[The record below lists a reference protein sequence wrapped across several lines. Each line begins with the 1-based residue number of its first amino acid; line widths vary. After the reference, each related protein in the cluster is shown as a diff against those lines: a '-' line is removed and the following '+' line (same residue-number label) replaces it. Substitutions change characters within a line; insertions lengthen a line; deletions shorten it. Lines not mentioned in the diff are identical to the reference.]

1 MYGPFTFYQLIW
13 YFLCYSFLGWAME
26 VVFCTVIRGKVVNR
40 GFLNGPVCP
49 IYGFGMLGILL
60 LLRPALAANDWPHN
74 IALFIGAMVLAS
86 GVEYLAGWGML
97 KLFHARWWDYR
108 DQPFNLNGF
117 ICLRISLCWGG
128 AALVACRILHPLVHT
143 LVIQLIPRGLG
154 WVLLA
159 LLAGLFVADT
169 VVSITATVHI
179 DRTLA
184 ELDRL
189 AQKMEAASVKMST
202 DLGTLAL
209 ETDQKVDNARLQAVL
224 AGYELRDAV
233 EDAADKLEDAHTA
246 RRAELETARAARRAE
261 LEASRAALWDRL
273 MHKRAKLRRLMR
285 AFPDLETS
293 YRAEVVEQLRKKLEN
308 HSDK

>member
-1 MYGPFTFYQLIW
+1 MYGPFTFYQLAW
-13 YFLCYSFLGWAME
+13 YFICYSFLGWAME
-26 VVFCTVIRGKVVNR
+26 VVFCTVTRGKVVNR

-60 LLRPALAANDWPHN
+60 LMQPALAANDWPHN
-74 IALFIGAMVLAS
+74 IALFVGAMVLAS

-128 AALVACRILHPLVHT
+128 AALAACRIIHPLVHT
-143 LVIQLIPRGLG
+143 LVIELIPRGIG

-159 LLAGLFVADT
+159 LLAGLFLADT
-169 VVSITATVHI
+169 VVSVTATVHI

-189 AQKMEAASVKMST
+189 AQKMEAASVKMSN

-209 ETDQKVDNARLQAVL
+209 ETDQKVDNARLQARL

-233 EDAADKLEDAHTA
+233 EDAHAEQEA
-246 RRAELETARAARRAE
+246 RRAQ
-261 LEASRAALWDRL
+261 LWERL
-273 MHKRAKLRRLMR
+273 MHRRAKLRRLMR
-285 AFPDLETS
+285 AFPDLHTQ
-293 YRAEVVEQLRKKLEN
+293 YRAELVEQLRKKLE
-308 HSDK
+308 SRSGD

>member
-1 MYGPFTFYQLIW
+1 MYGPFSFYQLAW
-13 YFLCYSFLGWAME
+13 YFLCYAFLGWAME
-26 VVFCTVIRGKVVNR
+26 VVFCTVTRGKVVNR

-60 LLRPALAANDWPHN
+60 LLRPTLTANDWPHN
-74 IALFIGAMVLAS
+74 IALFIGAMILAS

-108 DQPFNLNGF
+108 NQPFNLNGF

-128 AALVACRILHPLVHT
+128 AALVACRIIHPLVHT
-143 LVIQLIPRGLG
+143 LVIELIPRGLG

-159 LLAGLFVADT
+159 ILLGLFLADT
-169 VVSITATVHI
+169 IVSINTTVHI
-179 DRTLA
+179 DRELA

-202 DLGTLAL
+202 DLGSLAL
-209 ETDQKVDNARLQAVL
+209 ETDQKMDNARLQAIL

-233 EDAADKLEDAHTA
+233 DEAADRLEDAHA
-246 RRAELETARAARRAE
+246 VHRQEVEEARASRHAE
-261 LEASRAALWDRL
+261 LEARRIELWQRL
-273 MHKRAKLRRLMR
+273 MHKRANLRRLMH
-285 AFPDLETS
+285 AFPDLDSE
-293 YRAEVVEQLRKKLEN
+293 YRSDVVAQLRKKLEN
-308 HSDK
+308 HDND